1 MSDKLF
7 NKADKECYEKVFV
20 EIYKKKLTDMEQ
32 IEIIAR
38 HLTFVSK
45 YNIYD
50 EYLAWSSALKKELK
64 DEEIRIAMIEE
75 REEK

>member
-7 NKADKECYEKVFV
+7 NKADKEYYKKVFV

-50 EYLAWSSALKKELK
+50 EYIAWSYALKRELE
-64 DEEIRIAMIEE
+64 DEKLRIAMMEE

>member
-7 NKADKECYEKVFV
+7 NKADKEYYKKVFV

-45 YNIYD
+45 YNIYE
-50 EYLAWSSALKKELK
+50 EYTAWSKALIKELK
-64 DEEIRIAMIEE
+64 DEEMRIAMM
-75 REEK
+75 EEKEE